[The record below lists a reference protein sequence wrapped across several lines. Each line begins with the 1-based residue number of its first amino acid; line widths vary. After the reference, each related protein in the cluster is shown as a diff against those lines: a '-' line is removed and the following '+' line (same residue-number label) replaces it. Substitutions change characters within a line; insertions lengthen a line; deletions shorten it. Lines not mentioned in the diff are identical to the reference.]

1 MKKAARD
8 KAVPLGQA
16 ALDELIEE
24 ITTDAYGEEEQLW
37 AFRQAFEDSVT
48 LPAEG
53 TVVGEPVLVMAFD
66 YDGNERRGL
75 TAKVRRADGR
85 EHVVAAAD
93 VTMPA
98 VSDGARY
105 LAAYRKWMGLTPS
118 RLSATVTQRKVR
130 PSKTVLDLSGPVEL
144 AILSVRER
152 AARCR
157 MLGSGLEVTLRAT
170 RLWDAVPGLIALVRP
185 SKQWNYAGHPYLS
198 GKIESTRLD
207 VDALGLVPLKLEA
220 RGVWDPAQEYW
231 GDEGEPIDEW
241 AKPIIARGR
250 RPQFE
255 MEQVLPG
262 MDPDDPHPD
271 ADPIGQAVDRQ
282 DAGDRKGAYKILMDL
297 CQADLRCL
305 DAHAHLGNMVFD
317 GRPEDAIR
325 HYEVGF
331 RIGELSLGKDF
342 DGVLPWG
349 WIDNRPFLRCMH
361 GFGLCLWRQKRFKDA
376 GNVFDRMLWLNPSD
390 NQGVRFL
397 VDDVRAKVAW
407 EDSKNR

>member
-8 KAVPLGQA
+8 KKALPLGQA

-24 ITTDAYGEEEQLW
+24 ITMDAYGEDEQLW
-37 AFRQAFEDSVT
+37 AFRQAFENTVA

-53 TVVGEPVLVMAFD
+53 SVVGEPVLVIAFG
-66 YDGNERRGL
+66 YDGNARRGL
-75 TAKVRRADGR
+75 TAKCRAADGR

-93 VTMPA
+93 VIIAPG
-98 VSDGARY
+98 SEGSRY
-105 LAAYRKWMGLTPS
+105 LAAYRKWMGLAPS
-118 RLSATVTQRKVR
+118 PRALRSKQRKDR
-130 PSKTVLDLSGPVEL
+130 QEGDGTMRAVEL
-144 AILSVRER
+144 AVLSLKQK

-157 MLGSGLEVTLRAT
+157 LLSTSDEITLRAT
-170 RLWDAVPGLIALVRP
+170 CLWEVVPGEIAVIRP
-185 SKQWNYAGHPYLS
+185 HKQWTYAGNPYLS

-207 VDALGLVPLKLEA
+207 VGALDLVPLKLEA
-220 RGVWDPAQEYW
+220 RGVWDPAQQYW
-231 GDEGEPIDEW
+231 GDEGEPIEDW
-241 AKPIIARGR
+241 AKPIITRGR

-262 MDPDDPHPD
+262 MESDDPDPD
-271 ADPIGQAVDRQ
+271 ADPIGQAVDHN
-282 DAGDRKGAYKILMDL
+282 DAGDREGAYKILMDL

-317 GRPEDAIR
+317 GRPQDAIR

-342 DGVLPWG
+342 EGVLPWG
-349 WIDNRPFLRCMH
+349 CIDNRPFLRCMH
-361 GFGLCLWRQKRFKDA
+361 GFGLCLWRLRRFAEA
-376 GNVFDRMLWLNPSD
+376 GSIFARMLWLNPSD

-397 VDDVRAKVAW
+397 IDEVRAKVAW
-407 EDSKNR
+407 EESRNRD